1 MARVGYLGG
10 FSLGKKEIGQEIH
23 FFFTQQVLN
32 SFFSSIKGFQSH
44 FLEEFI
50 NGNFSWEA
58 ENLWQ
63 GNSLFSLGSWTPPPH
78 HPGRVIKPMDLGL
91 DYGNTY
97 PMEKSE
103 FKPP

>member
-1 MARVGYLGG
+1 MAQVGYLGG
-10 FSLGKKEIGQEIH
+10 FSLGKKEIGQEIN

-58 ENLWQ
+58 ANLWQ
-63 GNSLFSLGSWTPPPH
+63 GTPYFPLGAG
-78 HPGRVIKPMDLGL
+78 HPLLTILG
-91 DYGNTY
+91 G
-97 PMEKSE
+97 
-103 FKPP
+103 